1 MAALSFLSL
10 AVAAQERQAPP
21 VFPTTRDVVAVDVS
35 VVDGQGRP
43 VKGLG
48 ADDFVVTMDG
58 RPRTVLSAE
67 FVDLSGE
74 GTREPPPQSPFFS
87 TNVGARAGRLVL
99 FVVDENSLA
108 PGSGRAL
115 LASAD
120 RLLDRLG
127 SQDRVGLVVIPSP
140 GVSVEFSADP
150 APVRQALG
158 KVIGR
163 ARRLSGRVGLT
174 EALSFVEG
182 LGRDS
187 EGVVERECGGIT
199 DLREHEICVETLA
212 EDARRVATD
221 FRRRSA
227 ASLKTLETVLEGLGA
242 IEGPKSLLLITEG
255 LPGDEATEFR
265 ELAKRAAVAQ
275 TSLFIVQ
282 VGGGH
287 DVDAARQSQGPSE
300 MERQGFLAGGIM
312 DLAAMTRG
320 AVFRPEGS
328 GEAFYD
334 RIGRELSGYYL
345 LGFAPEA
352 EEHDGRDHAMKVS
365 VPARKVTVRWRS
377 TVRVPA
383 ASASL
388 PEEAVLAGMLRA
400 PFLATG
406 LPLRVATYALPEKG
420 GGRVRVVVSA
430 AIEGAQQGA
439 AVGYV
444 LLDGKGRAA
453 ATGSGRLGDLSGAT
467 APFTAISVV
476 EPGQYRLRLAVV
488 DARGQRGSVEHA
500 VSAKVTAA
508 AGIEWGDLVVGA
520 APAPGQPFRPSV
532 DLTAA
537 TTLVGRLEVQAPDA
551 AHLQEVVGALEI
563 AETTDGS
570 AILTVPATAVDAPDS
585 PQRVLQAVLASSL
598 LPPGDYVLR
607 AVLSRGT
614 NRVGSASRPFQLR
627 AGLARNGEEA
637 KGVSLGSVVAV
648 IGRFEPSRML
658 DPEVASHYLDRMAV
672 LLPGPPSPALEAA
685 ALHARRGEAAKILDD
700 LANDQTEDARVAFL
714 RGLGLY
720 ARGEWGGA
728 STQLRHAI
736 GLASDFMP
744 AAVYLGACLAALG
757 QDLEA
762 VGAWQTA
769 LVSETKSPV
778 LFAQLADAL
787 LRVRDSERAV
797 AVLRE
802 ALSQWPDDEDLLRR
816 MGIADAMAG
825 DRSEA
830 LRLLTSRIGRH
841 PDDTGALFVVLRLLL
856 DRLSAAPPSRGSPDR
871 EQFAR
876 YAKAYVS
883 ARAPSW
889 EVVSQWLKYLDRE
902 R

>member
-1 MAALSFLSL
+1 
-10 AVAAQERQAPP
+10 
-21 VFPTTRDVVAVDVS
+21 
-35 VVDGQGRP
+35 
-43 VKGLG
+43 
-48 ADDFVVTMDG
+48 
-58 RPRTVLSAE
+58 VLSAE
-67 FVDLSGE
+67 FVDLSGD
-74 GTREPPPQSPFFS
+74 GAGEPSPQSPYFS

-108 PGSGRAL
+108 PASGRAL

-127 SQDRVGLVVIPSP
+127 SQDRVGLVVIPSR
-140 GVSVEFSADP
+140 GASVEFSADP
-150 APVRQALG
+150 AQVRQGLG

-163 ARRLSGRVGLT
+163 ARRLSSRVGLT

-187 EGVVERECGGIT
+187 DGVVERECGGIT

-212 EDARRVATD
+212 EEARRVVTD
-221 FRRRSA
+221 FRRRSTE
-227 ASLKTLETVLEGLGA
+227 SLKVLETVLDGLSA

-255 LPGDEATEFR
+255 LPGDEAAEFR
-265 ELAKRAAVAQ
+265 GLAKRAAVSRA
-275 TSLFIVQ
+275 SLFIVQ

-287 DVDAARQSQGPSE
+287 DVDAARQSLGPSE
-300 MERQGFLAGGIM
+300 MESQGFLASGIM
-312 DLAAMTRG
+312 DLATMTRG
-320 AVFRPEGS
+320 AVFRPQGS
-328 GEAFYD
+328 GEALYD
-334 RIGRELSGYYL
+334 RIGRELSGYYV

-352 EEHDGRDHAMKVS
+352 EEHDGRDHGMKVS

-377 TVRVPA
+377 TVNVPA
-383 ASASL
+383 ARASL
-388 PEEAVLAGMLRA
+388 PDEAVLAGMLRA

-406 LPLRVATYALPEKG
+406 LSLRVATYALPEKG
-420 GGRVRVVVSA
+420 GARVRVVVSA
-430 AIEGAQQGA
+430 AIEGAQHGA

-453 ATGSGRLGDLSGAT
+453 ATGSGRLGDVSGAT
-467 APFTAISVV
+467 APFTALSLV
-476 EPGQYRLRLAVV
+476 EPGQYRLRLAAV
-488 DARGQRGSVEHA
+488 DGRGQRGSVEHA
-500 VSAKVTAA
+500 VTARVTAA

-520 APAPGQPFRPSV
+520 APASGQPFRPSV
-532 DLTAA
+532 DLSAA

-551 AHLQEVVGALEI
+551 PQLQEVVVALEI
-563 AETTDGS
+563 AETADGA
-570 AILTVPATAVDAPDS
+570 AIVTVPATAVDAPDS
-585 PQRVLQAVLASSL
+585 PQRVHRAAIASSL

-607 AVLSRGT
+607 AILSRGG
-614 NRVGSASRPFQLR
+614 NRVGSATRPFQLR
-627 AGLARNGEEA
+627 EDLARNGEEA
-637 KGVSLGSVVAV
+637 KGVALGSVLAV
-648 IGRFEPSRML
+648 VGRFEPSRML

-672 LLPGPPSPALEAA
+672 LLPGPLSPASEAA

-700 LANDQTEDARVAFL
+700 LANVQTEDARVAFL

-728 STQLRHAI
+728 STQLRHSIA
-736 GLASDFMP
+736 LASDFMP
-744 AAVYLGACLAALG
+744 AAVYLGACHAAVG

-762 VGAWQTA
+762 IGAWQTA

-787 LRVRDSERAV
+787 LRVRDGERAG
-797 AVLRE
+797 AALKE

-830 LRLLTSRIGRH
+830 LRLLTNRISRH

-856 DRLSAAPPSRGSPDR
+856 DRLSGAPPSKGSPDR

-876 YAKAYVS
+876 YARAYVD

-889 EVVSQWLKYLDRE
+889 EVVSQWLKYLDRPH
-902 R
+902 